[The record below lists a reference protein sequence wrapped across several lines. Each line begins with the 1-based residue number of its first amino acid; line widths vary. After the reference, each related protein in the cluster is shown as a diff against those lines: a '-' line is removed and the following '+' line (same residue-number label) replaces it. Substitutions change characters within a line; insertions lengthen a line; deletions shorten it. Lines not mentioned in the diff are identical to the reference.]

1 MRRREFSAGLGSA
14 AAWPVLASVQP
25 ERMRRIGALLG
36 WTDGGP
42 MSHPWLDAFIQELAH
57 LGWVDGRN
65 VRIVRLA
72 PPARPFPQ
80 RGGGVP
86 GFAWPTHRPPAPR
99 GASGRAWFASSCR
112 SAAYTARRLRS
123 AATSMVMRTPRA
135 AEALTWRPWP
145 RSARRSFDPGQ
156 NRNGLPRSLPWLG
169 TPRSALRCLRGG
181 VLCNVQGSRDSHL
194 NGVAQVPT
202 LPPGTLLNGAA
213 KRWRQSDTQVIGSEC
228 VGHRSPGILRHG
240 GFQNAPLW
248 RELTLLLHVKRC
260 MDAKKRREE

>member
-1 MRRREFSAGLGSA
+1 MQFLAARDRRGSVEA
-14 AAWPVLASVQP
+14 TG
-25 ERMRRIGALLG
+25 E
-36 WTDGGP
+36 
-42 MSHPWLDAFIQELAH
+42 
-57 LGWVDGRN
+57 
-65 VRIVRLA
+65 LA

-86 GFAWPTHRPPAPR
+86 GLAWPTHRPPAPR

-135 AEALTWRPWP
+135 AEALTWPPWP

-202 LPPGTLLNGAA
+202 LPPGMLPNGAA

-240 GFQNAPLW
+240 
-248 RELTLLLHVKRC
+248 
-260 MDAKKRREE
+260 

>member
-1 MRRREFSAGLGSA
+1 M
-14 AAWPVLASVQP
+14 V
-25 ERMRRIGALLG
+25 G
-36 WTDGGP
+36 WTAATCASCG
-42 MSHPWLDAFIQELAH
+42 LL
-57 LGWVDGRN
+57 
-65 VRIVRLA
+65 
-72 PPARPFPQ
+72 
-80 RGGGVP
+80 
-86 GFAWPTHRPPAPR
+86 HRPGPFRNGEGVFPGWPGR
-99 GASGRAWFASSCR
+99 RTGRRPPGSGRAWFASSCR

-181 VLCNVQGSRDSHL
+181 VLCNVQGSRDNHP
-194 NGVAQVPT
+194 NGVAQAPT
-202 LPPGTLLNGAA
+202 LPPGMLLNGAA
-213 KRWRQSDTQVIGSEC
+213 KRRRQSDTQVIGSEC

-248 RELTLLLHVKRC
+248 RELTLLLHVKRY
-260 MDAKKRREE
+260 MNAKKRREE